1 MRMEVYAHGC
11 IRCSISTR
19 IGIRTELFENDR
31 PMILGWIVTRVVRLR
46 AVLGRVRLGSLH
58 FVRIETAT
66 WRAGFCE
73 IPKFPFKQ
81 FRPPAALMMQ
91 SRSG

>member
-1 MRMEVYAHGC
+1 MRMDVYAHGC

-46 AVLGRVRLGSLH
+46 AVLVRVRLGSLH
-58 FVRIETAT
+58 FVANRNCRRECVYPSGIKRI
-66 WRAGFCE
+66 CE
-73 IPKFPFKQ
+73 LREREFP
-81 FRPPAALMMQ
+81 PV
-91 SRSG
+91 

>member
-1 MRMEVYAHGC
+1 MRMDVYAHGC

-46 AVLGRVRLGSLH
+46 AVLVRVRLGSLH
-58 FVRIETAT
+58 FVANRNCRRECVVSKRI
-66 WRAGFCE
+66 CE
-73 IPKFPFKQ
+73 LREREFP
-81 FRPPAALMMQ
+81 PV
-91 SRSG
+91 